1 MYKSRNERMFRITAL
16 SCLLL
21 VCLLMMGCTTQQ
33 SKLEDGLYLA
43 KWEGYTGITTDEE
56 AIAYIPIMSVG
67 TGKEY
72 EYPQQYTRAAFNV
85 VMDGEPTSEN
95 AWIYWPTKVIQTYG
109 TNRQYKFSYL
119 TVQLSNLTEGT
130 HEITSVKVAGTKNN
144 FVFPVH
150 WIIEVREPSDAT
162 PCLKVEERSWDPVFL
177 DPTTIFGL
185 RNTCSTEAI
194 VDGVSPTGTDL
205 DAKMYLF
212 PVAATSSTSTVNTN
226 RRGPYQQV
234 TIAPNSVEAVIF
246 TFSPKS
252 PDKELAPFTQFNPLV
267 IYRVSGDS
275 SEQFIAPT
283 KPEVSTWAPEDEEAF
298 KATVQQ
304 FSIKG
309 IEVDYP

>member
-275 SEQFIAPT
+275 SEHFIAPT